1 MRPFSLHPI
10 AHWRRQHPPRPRRQ
24 SSSVLQECADELAL
38 IVERRRSLLG
48 D

>member
-10 AHWRRQHPPRPRRQ
+10 ATWRRRHPSHSVQRR
-24 SSSVLQECADELAL
+24 SSVVQACADELAV
-38 IVERRRSLLG
+38 IVERRLSVPN